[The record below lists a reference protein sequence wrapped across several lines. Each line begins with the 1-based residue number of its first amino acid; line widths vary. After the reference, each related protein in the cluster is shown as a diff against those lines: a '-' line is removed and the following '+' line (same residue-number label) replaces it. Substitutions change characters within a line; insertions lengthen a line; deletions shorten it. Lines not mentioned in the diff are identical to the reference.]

1 LSRSKRAIAAWLQR
15 QWYAE
20 AQPPWGLRALSR
32 GFGTAV
38 ALRRGYYRS
47 HGQAALGAP
56 VIVVGN
62 LSVGGTGK
70 TPLVIAL
77 AELLREHGWSP
88 GVISRGYGGSARM
101 PREVA
106 CDSDPAEVGDEPL
119 LIRQRVGGPVFV
131 SPKRLEAAR
140 AAIEAGADVVVSDD
154 GLQHYA
160 LPRDIEIA
168 VVDGMRRFGNGRLL
182 PAGPLREP
190 VERLASVDFVIC
202 NGGEPEPGELSMT
215 LEGEAAV
222 RLADGERRPLA
233 AFAGRKTVAMA
244 GIGNP
249 QRFFSHLA
257 AAGLNFEPLAWPD
270 HHAYSMDDFRSI
282 PEDMPVLMTEKDA
295 VKCRRLDDPRIWY
308 IPVSARLDPAFAPRL
323 LTILERIRHGQT
335 TA

>member
-20 AQPPWGLRALSR
+20 AKSPWGLRALSH
-32 GFGTAV
+32 GFGAAV

-62 LSVGGTGK
+62 LSVGGAGK

-101 PREVA
+101 PREVF

-119 LIRQRVGGPVFV
+119 LIRQRAGGPVFV
-131 SPKRLEAAR
+131 APKRLEAAR

-160 LPRDIEIA
+160 LPRDVEIA

-190 VERLASVDFVIC
+190 VERLSSVDFVIC

-215 LEGEAAV
+215 LEGGTAV
-222 RLADGERRPLA
+222 RLVDGEQRPLA
-233 AFAGRKTVAMA
+233 AFGGRKTVAMA

-270 HHAYSMDDFRSI
+270 HHAYSMDDFRSV
-282 PEDMPVLMTEKDA
+282 PEDTPVLMTEKDA
-295 VKCRRLDDPRIWY
+295 VKCRRLDDPRIWR

>member
-1 LSRSKRAIAAWLQR
+1 MSRSKRGIAAWLQR

-32 GFGTAV
+32 GFGAAV

-47 HGQAALGAP
+47 NAQSAVGVP

-77 AELLREHGWSP
+77 VAVLREHGWSP
-88 GVISRGYGGSARM
+88 GVISRGYGSSARM
-101 PREVA
+101 PREVH

-119 LIRQRVGGPVFV
+119 LIRQRAGCPVFV

-140 AAIEAGADVVVSDD
+140 AVIEAGADVVVSDD

-160 LPRDIEIA
+160 LPRDVEIA
-168 VVDGMRRFGNGRLL
+168 VVDGVRRYGNGRLL

-190 VERLASVDFVIC
+190 VERLASVDFVVC
-202 NGGEPEPGELSMT
+202 NGGEPAPGESSMT
-215 LEGEAAV
+215 LEGATAV

-233 AFAGRKTVAMA
+233 AFAGQKTVAMA

-249 QRFFSHLA
+249 ERFFSHLA
-257 AAGLNFEPLAWPD
+257 AAGLNFEPVALPD
-270 HHAYSMDDFRSI
+270 HHAYSPDDFRSV
-282 PEDMPVLMTEKDA
+282 PEDTPVLMTEKDA

-323 LTILERIRHGQT
+323 LNILERIRHGQT

>member
-1 LSRSKRAIAAWLQR
+1 MSGSEGVATWLQR
-15 QWYAE
+15 QWYGAV
-20 AQPPWGLRALSR
+20 PPHWALRALSP
-32 GFGTAV
+32 GFAAAV
-38 ALRRGYYRS
+38 ALRRKYYGAR
-47 HGQAALGAP
+47 ARRPILGCP
-56 VIVVGN
+56 VVVVGN

-77 AELLREHGWSP
+77 VELLREHGWSP
-88 GVISRGYGGSARM
+88 GVISRGYGGSARE
-101 PREVA
+101 PREVL
-106 CDSDPAEVGDEPL
+106 CDSDPGEVGDEPL
-119 LIRQRVGGPVFV
+119 LIRQRAGCRVFV

-140 AAIEAGADVVVSDD
+140 AVIEAGANIVLSDD

-160 LPRDIEIA
+160 LPRDVEIA

-190 VERLASVDFVIC
+190 VERLASVDLVVC
-202 NGGEPEPGELSMT
+202 NGGRPGPGESSMT
-215 LEGEAAV
+215 LDGGTAV
-222 RLADGERRPLA
+222 RLADGERCPLA

-249 QRFFSHLA
+249 ERFFLHLA
-257 AAGLNFEPLAWPD
+257 AADLSFEPVAWPD
-270 HHAYSMDDFRSI
+270 HHAYSPDDFRSV
-282 PEDMPVLMTEKDA
+282 PEDTPVLITEKDA

-323 LTILERIRHGQT
+323 LNILERIRHGQT

>member
-1 LSRSKRAIAAWLQR
+1 VIAAWLQR
-15 QWYAE
+15 QWYGE
-20 AQPPWGLRALSR
+20 AQPPWGLRALSS
-32 GFGTAV
+32 GFGAAV
-38 ALRRGYYRS
+38 ALRRNYYRL
-47 HGQAALGAP
+47 HERQPALGAP

-77 AELLREHGWSP
+77 VALLRERGWSP
-88 GVISRGYGGSARM
+88 GVISRGYGGSARA
-101 PREVA
+101 PREVR

-119 LIRQRVGGPVFV
+119 LIRQRADCPVFV

-140 AAIEAGADVVVSDD
+140 ALIEAGADVVVSDD

-160 LPRDIEIA
+160 LPRDVEIA
-168 VVDGMRRFGNGRLL
+168 VVDGARRFGNGRLL

-202 NGGEPEPGELSMT
+202 NGGEPEPGELSMA
-215 LEGEAAV
+215 LEGDTAV
-222 RLADGERRPLA
+222 HLADGEWRPLTDL
-233 AFAGRKTVAMA
+233 AGRKIVAMA

-249 QRFFSHLA
+249 DRFFSHLE
-257 AAGLNFEPLAWPD
+257 AAGLNFEPVAWPD
-270 HHAYSMDDFRSI
+270 HHVYSADDFRSV
-282 PEDMPVLMTEKDA
+282 PVDTPVLMTEKDA
-295 VKCRRLDDPRIWY
+295 VKCRRLGDPRIWY
-308 IPVSARLDPAFAPRL
+308 IPVTARLDPAFAPRL

>member
-1 LSRSKRAIAAWLQR
+1 LSRSNGVIDAWLQR

-32 GFGTAV
+32 GFGAAV
-38 ALRRGYYRS
+38 ALRRGYYRRNAKVS
-47 HGQAALGAP
+47 LGVP

-77 AELLREHGWSP
+77 VELLRQHGWSP
-88 GVISRGYGGSARM
+88 GVVSRGYRGSARA
-101 PREVA
+101 PLEVF
-106 CDSDPAEVGDEPL
+106 CGSDPAEVGDEPL
-119 LIRQRVGGPVFV
+119 LIRQRTGGPVFV
-131 SPKRLEAAR
+131 SPRRVEAAR
-140 AAIEAGADVVVSDD
+140 AVLAAGADVVVSDD

-160 LPRDIEIA
+160 LPRDVEIA
-168 VVDGMRRFGNGRLL
+168 VVDGVRRYGNGRLL

-190 VERLASVDFVIC
+190 VERLASVDFVVC
-202 NGGEPEPGELSMT
+202 NGGEPGPGESVMT
-215 LEGEAAV
+215 LEGRTAV

-233 AFAGRKTVAMA
+233 AFAGQRIVAMA
-244 GIGNP
+244 GIGHP
-249 QRFFSHLA
+249 ARFFSHLA
-257 AAGLNFEPLAWPD
+257 ALGLNFEPVAWPD
-270 HHAYSMDDFRSI
+270 HHAYSPDDFRSV
-282 PEDMPVLMTEKDA
+282 PEDTPVLITEKDA

-323 LTILERIRHGQT
+323 LNILERFRHGQT